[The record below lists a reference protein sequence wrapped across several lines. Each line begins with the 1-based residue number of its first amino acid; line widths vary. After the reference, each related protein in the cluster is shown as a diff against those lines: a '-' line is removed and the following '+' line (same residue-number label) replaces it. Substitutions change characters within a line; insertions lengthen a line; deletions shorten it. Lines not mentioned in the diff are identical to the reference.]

1 MPPATDGFTP
11 LLPATGSGGSP
22 PSFRLTVLP
31 AESGSAPPFQGFP
44 GASPAPAPTPA
55 TARCATPGQPQVSLL
70 RDGEVITGIQI
81 HCACGEVITLD
92 CLYDSPSDR

>member
-1 MPPATDGFTP
+1 MPTATDGFTP
-11 LLPATGSGGSP
+11 LLPGTGLGGSP

-31 AESGSAPPFQGFP
+31 AESGSTPSFHNLPDTSA
-44 GASPAPAPTPA
+44 APTPGPA
-55 TARCATPGQPQVSLL
+55 HCSASRKPQVSLL
-70 RDGEVITGIQI
+70 RDGEVITGIQV

>member
-11 LLPATGSGGSP
+11 LLPSPGSGGSP

-31 AESGSAPPFQGFP
+31 AEPGSTPPFQNFP
-44 GASPAPAPTPA
+44 AAAPASSPAPARCTPS
-55 TARCATPGQPQVSLL
+55 GKPQVSLL
-70 RDGEVITGIQI
+70 RDGEVITGIQV

-92 CLYDSPSDR
+92 CLYDSPSDQ